1 MDLSFLQ
8 STGTVKDMFAPKS
21 GSALMTYLFNW
32 AEDVTEQLRQ
42 SALTKANATGG
53 LAQSMQAIPSQEQ
66 DKVVVSISMDD
77 YYDFIN
83 KGVNGVR
90 QTVGSPY
97 SFRTP
102 YANSNMVSAILGEGG
117 RGWIGAKGYKPDSGT
132 TIRDYEAFAWGIATN
147 KKKFGIEPTHF
158 YDDVITEQLIQD
170 LKTDLEKS
178 FGLQLEVIIASK
190 WQ

>member
-8 STGTVKDMFAPKS
+8 SVGTVKDMFAPKS

-77 YYDFIN
+77 YYDYVN

-90 QTVGSPY
+90 STVGSPY
-97 SFRTP
+97 SFKTP
-102 YANSNMVSAILGEGG
+102 YANSNMVSAITGDSGMS
-117 RGWIGAKGYKPDSGT
+117 WIGAKGIVAQDGNYNSLGW
-132 TIRDYEAFAWGIATN
+132 AIATN
-147 KKKFGIEPTHF
+147 LKQKGIEPTHF

-178 FGLQLEVIIASK
+178 FGVQLEVIIASK